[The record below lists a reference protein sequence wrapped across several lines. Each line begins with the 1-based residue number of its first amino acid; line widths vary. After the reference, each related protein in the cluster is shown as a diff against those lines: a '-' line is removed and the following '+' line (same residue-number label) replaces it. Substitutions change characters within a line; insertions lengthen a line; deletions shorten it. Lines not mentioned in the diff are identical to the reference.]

1 VKPKRTEEP
10 RFSKGDKVVD
20 FRGRRATVVRSIESR
35 DWETKSHR
43 VCVTWDD
50 RPNNNDQTAYYEE
63 VFDYAT
69 KH

>member
-1 VKPKRTEEP
+1 MSKRTAKP

-20 FRGRRATVVRSIESR
+20 FRGRRATVVSAIESR

-43 VCVTWDD
+43 VIVAWDD
-50 RPNNNDQTAYYEE
+50 RLAADDVREYYEE

-69 KH
+69 EH

>member
-1 VKPKRTEEP
+1 MSKRTAEP

-20 FRGRRATVVRSIESR
+20 FRGRPATVVRAIESR
-35 DWETKSHR
+35 DWTTKSHR
-43 VCVTWDD
+43 VQVRWDD
-50 RPNNNDQTAYYEE
+50 GYRPNDQTAYYEE